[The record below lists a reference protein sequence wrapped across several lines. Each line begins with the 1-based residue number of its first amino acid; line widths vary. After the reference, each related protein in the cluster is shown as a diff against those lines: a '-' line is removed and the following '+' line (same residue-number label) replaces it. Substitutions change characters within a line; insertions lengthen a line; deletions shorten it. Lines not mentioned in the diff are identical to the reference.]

1 MKKWLFPILAVLLA
15 APGLGAQ
22 NASRI
27 RLDTAYLQGE
37 GQASTLHAADSAAL
51 TGLAMKIAARSGL
64 SPALGATY
72 LEDLRRISSRIVEGR
87 YTVLRYLR
95 ADETG
100 TVFVPRQ
107 ERVRQLV
114 VRAEKTGDPQFY
126 TLAYVLAQSIPDFP
140 PDRLDNLRRQ
150 SSGTWS
156 LEDFVSR
163 EAEAVLA
170 ALQPQVPE
178 NKPDKGK
185 DASRSGKESDAA
197 TSLSGAAERW
207 KTAATAGTDPG
218 RAVVT
223 DTVIVQRELGRIEV
237 EHTFHHRD
245 TIVVIPGFRKEI
257 SGAPEPKSRKK
268 REPFQMQGFIL
279 AEAGIYPDLTGGL
292 MLGLGGSV
300 WGGYAGVR
308 SNFKTEAASD
318 YDCKSD
324 GSTAYGQIW
333 TSGRHRDSRISMT
346 GGLWYHV
353 SNPIRIYAGAGY
365 GKRTVCW
372 EDLYGDWARVTDYSG
387 AGLALDAGVIWS
399 CRHLSL
405 SIGGE
410 VIGFRQWGVQFGVG
424 FNF

>member
-1 MKKWLFPILAVLLA
+1 MKKWLFTILAVLLA
-15 APGLGAQ
+15 APGSGAQ

-27 RLDTAYLQGE
+27 RLDAAYLLVE

-140 PDRLDNLRRQ
+140 TDQLENLRRQ

-185 DASRSGKESDAA
+185 AASRSGKESD
-197 TSLSGAAERW
+197 
-207 KTAATAGTDPG
+207 TAVPG
-218 RAVVT
+218 HAIVT

-237 EHTFHHRD
+237 EHTFHRRD

-279 AEAGIYPDLTGGL
+279 AEVGIYPDLTGGL

-308 SNFKTEAASD
+308 SNFKTESASD

-324 GSTAYGQIW
+324 GGTAYGQIW

-353 SNPIRIYAGAGY
+353 SDPIRIYVGAGY

-372 EDLYGDWARVTDYSG
+372 EDLYGDWARVTDYSS

-405 SIGGE
+405 SVGGE
-410 VIGFRQWGVQFGVG
+410 VIGFRQWGVQFGAG